1 MQTALEDWRVD
12 LPVQL
17 MTHEPRLMA
26 LVAMHNAIAVGAIRA
41 LRDVQL
47 QVPQDCSVVG
57 VAIGKEADLV
67 IPPLKSA

>member
-1 MQTALEDWRVD
+1 
-12 LPVQL
+12 
-17 MTHEPRLMA
+17 MA
-26 LVAMHNAIAVGAIRA
+26 LVAIHNAIAVGAIRA